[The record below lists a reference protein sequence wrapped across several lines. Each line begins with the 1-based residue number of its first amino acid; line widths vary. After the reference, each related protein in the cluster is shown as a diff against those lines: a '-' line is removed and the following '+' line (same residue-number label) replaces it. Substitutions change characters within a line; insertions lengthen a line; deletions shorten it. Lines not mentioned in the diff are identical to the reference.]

1 MYSWYRQA
9 FIDNIIMSIVGIG
22 IAAYQFYLYS
32 VNRKE
37 YFKLLDEYDDMR
49 KPMMNTTMSMSTI
62 NSKGGMSGGGGGGG
76 GGHIINFG
84 QTPSRYPMR
93 IMNQQNT
100 PSIGGTSERERL
112 PDVAYATNNSQY
124 SNPLQNIQNISGK
137 FVRPKTNNIPSDR
150 IQIAEDQYDQ
160 NPI

>member
-1 MYSWYRQA
+1 MYPWYRQG
-9 FIDNIIMSIVGIG
+9 FIANIIMAIIGIG
-22 IAAYQFYLYS
+22 IGAYQFYLYS

-62 NSKGGMSGGGGGGG
+62 NSKGSAHGG
-76 GGHIINFG
+76 GGHLINFG
-84 QTPSRYPMR
+84 QNPSKFPMR

-100 PSIGGTSERERL
+100 PSIGGASAMERL
-112 PDVAYATNNSQY
+112 PEVAYASNNSQY
-124 SNPLQNIQNISGK
+124 SNPLQNVQNMSGR
-137 FVRPKTNNIPSDR
+137 FTRPRAPNSVPSDR

-160 NPI
+160 NQN